1 LSATSGPHHRKEYTV
16 IGDVVNVAFRIEAL
30 NKELGSK
37 LLISERVRQQA
48 GLDGAGELVPM
59 AIRGRS
65 APVQLF
71 RLA

>member
-1 LSATSGPHHRKEYTV
+1 M
-16 IGDVVNVAFRIEAL
+16 VNVAFRIEAL

-48 GLDGAGELVPM
+48 GLDGAGDLVPAM

-65 APVQLF
+65 APVKLF
-71 RLA
+71 RFA